1 MSEWNNETDVAN
13 HETRPNKMTGIDA
26 GLRDISPQSLV
37 EKLEELG
44 VGEKLA
50 KLWLIGNANRTT
62 WLERQQIYLQDWDE
76 FLVSTAEGPFSGSS
90 NLHLPMPLVI
100 AKTIH
105 ARFMQALLGV
115 DPPFL
120 IKGRTEGEIE
130 RAGLVTSFLKYILL
144 EYSNFGKGIEPVID
158 KWIWDW
164 VTAGCSIL
172 KLRWDCTYE
181 RFIDVK
187 KVKIP
192 GPPTYKIDEK
202 TQKQVM
208 ERTTIEKEV
217 DFHNTVKVYEGPVF
231 DFRNM
236 EDLLITG
243 GEGDIDRAD
252 SVIDRYFLTAS
263 DLWMLADRKVF
274 DEENVRFVVKE
285 GRDHTMGAIN
295 SAIKLQRVHDA
306 GKATIRSAA
315 ELDRFEILESY
326 VKWDVDG
333 SGINSE
339 IVVWVAFRSR
349 KILRATYLRRLIDSG
364 ERPFAKID
372 FHLRPDSEYG
382 IGIIEIIHPLT
393 NELDALH
400 NLRIDMG
407 LIATMP
413 FFFYRPTSNLQPEV
427 LELTPGSGIPLD
439 NPQTDVYFP
448 NLGNRT
454 AWGFQEEAALIN
466 MIERVTSINE
476 IQQGVLSGA
485 QGPTRTATG
494 ASALMN
500 ESSANLDVFLRR
512 LNRGWKHLLKMTFH
526 MLRQRIEPG
535 FQFRV
540 TGDDGQ
546 EFWSKIQDQNFLQG
560 DYDFQIMP
568 NSSQSNP
575 QMLQNMA
582 DTIVQMTQNPLDIQL
597 GIITPSQRFEAL
609 KNWFRV
615 RGIVDWAKYINKP
628 QNYQA
633 YMPTPQE
640 EANRVLRQIDVPVT
654 PQMDHQGFVDYVNFL
669 FKNKE
674 QMAQFDEKA
683 VLLLKQQAEKH
694 RQMLDALN
702 QMKNQQNN
710 LSQMQMNASQ
720 GFGGV
725 RPGGQ
730 SGAPGVVSPGQ
741 GGSPSPQAAV
751 PTPGMP
757 GTPAP
762 ASGGVPV

>member
-1 MSEWNNETDVAN
+1 MSEWNNETEVAN
-13 HETRPNKMTGIDA
+13 KPDRPHRLTGVDA
-26 GLRDISPQSLV
+26 GLRDRSPEALR
-37 EKLEELG
+37 EKLEEMG
-44 VGEKLA
+44 WGEKVA

-62 WLERQQIYLQDWDE
+62 WLERQQVYLQDWDE

-105 ARFMQALLGV
+105 ARFMQALLGI
-115 DPPFL
+115 DPPFI

-130 RAGLVTSFLKYILL
+130 RAGLVTSFMKYIML

-158 KWIWDW
+158 KWLWDW
-164 VTAGCSIL
+164 VTTGCGLI

-181 RFIDVK
+181 KFIDVE
-187 KVKIP
+187 KVKVP
-192 GPPTYKIDEK
+192 GPPVYKLDEK
-202 TQKQVM
+202 TGKQVM
-208 ERTTIEKEV
+208 ERTQIEKEV
-217 DFHNTVKVYEGPVF
+217 DKEKVVKVYEGPIYEF
-231 DFRNM
+231 KNI
-236 EDLLITG
+236 EDVLLVG

-263 DLWMLADRKVF
+263 EMWTLVDRKIF
-274 DEENVRFVVKE
+274 DEEATRFVIKE

-295 SAIKLQRVHDA
+295 SYIKLQRTHDA
-306 GKATIRSAA
+306 GKATIRNAA
-315 ELDRFEILESY
+315 ELDRFEVLETY
-326 VKWDVDG
+326 AKLDVDG
-333 SGINSE
+333 SGINTE
-339 IVVWVAFRSR
+339 VVAWVAFRSR

-364 ERPFAKID
+364 ERPYAKID

-413 FFFYRPTSNLQPEV
+413 FFFYRPTSNLQPET

-454 AWGFQEEAALIN
+454 SWGFQEEAALIN

-476 IQQGVLSGA
+476 LNQGVMSGT

-494 ASALMN
+494 ANALIN

-512 LNRGWKHLLKMTFH
+512 LNRGWKQLLKMTFH

-546 EFWSKIQDQNFLQG
+546 EFWSKIKDQDFLQG
-560 DYDFQIMP
+560 DYDFQILP

-575 QMLQNMA
+575 QILQQMA
-582 DTIVQMTQNPLDIQL
+582 DTILQMTQNPLDMQMGL
-597 GIITPSQRFEAL
+597 VTPTQRYEAL
-609 KNWFRV
+609 KNWFRI
-615 RGIVDWAKYINKP
+615 RGVVDWAKFVNKP
-628 QNYQA
+628 AQYQP
-633 YMPTPQE
+633 YQPTPEE
-640 EANRVLRQIDVPVT
+640 EANRVLRGVDVPIQ
-654 PQMDHQGFVDYVNFL
+654 PQGDHQGFIDYVNFI
-669 FKNKE
+669 FKKE
-674 QMAQFDEKA
+674 ELLGQFDKGAA
-683 VLLLKQQAEKH
+683 VALKSQAEKH
-694 RQMLDALN
+694 RQMLQALD
-702 QMKNQQNN
+702 QMKSQQNN
-710 LSQMQMNASQ
+710 VSQMQMNATQ

-725 RPGGQ
+725 RPGGLQ
-730 SGAPGVVSPGQ
+730 QQGGQPPGQ
-741 GGSPSPQAAV
+741 AAPQQQ
-751 PTPGMP
+751 
-757 GTPAP
+757 AP
-762 ASGGVPV
+762 AQQQPSNPLQ